1 MLCRVTESPSTTEP
15 PNSGATTEA
24 PKNGVSRRNVLIGV
38 GGAAVF
44 AVAGGAAGYAIAS
57 TGDKSTPTPTPSGK
71 AAAEAGPP
79 KYRSRPDLR
88 SMPDVTITTPANGT
102 VPGYIYLTP
111 ASGTG
116 LWGPLM
122 VDEKGSPVWFKK
134 VPDPATVAIDFKTQI
149 YRRQPVLTWW
159 EGTIGGTGGQ
169 GVGQGE
175 FVIAD
180 RSYREITR
188 VRAAGSEQADQHDF
202 QITPKGT
209 ALFWVYDPIPFDL
222 TAFGGPKEGV
232 LHDCLIQE
240 VDIATGKKVF
250 EWSAIKHIGAD
261 ESYAPLPQG
270 DSAHLPYDFFHA
282 NSVGLAADGNI
293 IASSRHTW
301 ATYKIERGT
310 GKLMWRLGGKK
321 SDFTVDAKSK
331 FAWQHDFRQRRD
343 GTYSVFD
350 NGFGTTK
357 VNPYSRG
364 LVMKLDEAKMTA
376 TFVQEYVHPDK
387 LSCMTQGNFR
397 ELADGGSFIG
407 WGQKPY
413 FTEHNADGTVRLAGH
428 LPLDNQS
435 YRAYKAEWIG
445 EPLDQPA
452 LGLHVDGGN
461 VIVSA
466 SWNGTTRVAK
476 WRARSGSQP
485 GALAQAVEGARTG
498 FETRLTIQG
507 TPEYVVAEALDAK
520 GNVLGA
526 SAAIPVRV

>member
-1 MLCRVTESPSTTEP
+1 MLAPVTDSPSAMEP
-15 PNSGATTEA
+15 AKS
-24 PKNGVSRRNVLIGV
+24 GVSRRNVLLGA

-57 TGDKSTPTPTPSGK
+57 TNDKPTNNPTTDAK
-71 AAAEAGPP
+71 AAAQAGPP

-88 SMPDVTITTPANGT
+88 TLPDVTITTPANGT
-102 VPGYIYLTP
+102 IPGFVYLTP
-111 ASGTG
+111 ASGSG

-149 YRRQPVLTWW
+149 YRSKPVLTWW

-180 RSYREITR
+180 PQYREITR

-202 QITPKGT
+202 VITSKGT
-209 ALFWVYDPIPFDL
+209 ALFWVYDPIPCDL
-222 TAFGGPKEGV
+222 TSVGGPKDGV

-240 VDIATGKKVF
+240 IDIATGKKLF
-250 EWSAIKHIGAD
+250 QWSANAHVGIA

-270 DSAHLPYDFFHA
+270 DAAHLPYDFFHA
-282 NSVGLAADGNI
+282 NSLGLAADGNLLV
-293 IASSRHTW
+293 SSRHTW
-301 ATYKIERGT
+301 TGYKINRTT
-310 GKLMWRLGGKK
+310 GEVTWRLGGKK
-321 SDFTVDAKSK
+321 SDFTVDAQSA
-331 FAWQHDFRQRRD
+331 FAWQHDLRQRRD
-343 GTYSVFD
+343 GSYSVFD
-350 NGFGTTK
+350 NGFGVTK
-357 VNPYSRG
+357 VRPYSRG
-364 LVMKLDEAKMTA
+364 LVMRLDEAKMTA
-376 TFVQEYVHPDK
+376 TFVAEYVHPDK

-435 YRAYKAEWIG
+435 YRAYKAEWAAD
-445 EPLDQPA
+445 PQDQPA

-466 SWNGTTRVAK
+466 SWNGATKVAK
-476 WRARSGSQP
+476 WRARSGAQP
-485 GALAQAVEGARTG
+485 GALAQSVEAPHAG
-498 FETRLTIQG
+498 FETHLTIQG
-507 TPEYVVAEALDAK
+507 TPEYVVAEALDST
-520 GNVLGA
+520 GRVLGA